1 MRLRQAVLAVALC
14 ALATPAFA
22 QGTIVGVKGGITFPS
37 LSFDPGEEGEDTSS
51 RTSYAIGVF
60 VGIPVTPMISI
71 QPEFLWTP
79 AGTKVESPELGGD
92 TAEISF
98 NQVQVPVLLKANIG
112 SSSTRPFL
120 VVGPV
125 FGFKASKLKFKIGD
139 FETDDPADTGDDDAS
154 STDVAIAFGGGVNVG
169 PLSIELRYN
178 LGVKNIDTSDS
189 DDSVK
194 TRSLMILAG
203 FGF

>member
-14 ALATPAFA
+14 ALATPTFA
-22 QGTIVGVKGGITFPS
+22 QGTVVGVKGGLNMPS
-37 LSFDPGEEGEDTSS
+37 LSFDPAEEGQDTSS
-51 RTSYAIGVF
+51 RTSYAIGLF
-60 VGIPVTPMISI
+60 VGIPVTPMISV
-71 QPEFLWTP
+71 QPEFLWAP
-79 AGTKVESPELGGD
+79 AGTKVESPELGGQ

-112 SSSTRPFL
+112 SSSTRPFV

-125 FGFKASKLKFKIGD
+125 FGFKASKLKFKFGEI
-139 FETDDPADTGDDDAS
+139 ETDDPADTGDDDTS

-169 PLSIELRYN
+169 KLSIEVRYN
-178 LGVKNIDTSDS
+178 LGVKDIDTTDS
-189 DDSVK
+189 GSVK
-194 TRSLMILAG
+194 TRSLMLLAG

>member
-14 ALATPAFA
+14 ALATPTFA
-22 QGTIVGVKGGITFPS
+22 QGTVVGVKGGLNLAS
-37 LSFDPGEEGEDTSS
+37 LSFDPEEAGDDVSS
-51 RTSYAIGVF
+51 RTSYAVGVF
-60 VGIPVTPMISI
+60 VGLPVTPMISI
-71 QPEFLWTP
+71 QPELLWAP
-79 AGTKVESPELGGD
+79 AGTKIDSAELGGE

-125 FGFKASKLKFKIGD
+125 FGFKTSKLKFKIGD
-139 FETDDPADTGDDDAS
+139 FESDDPADTGDDQAS

-169 PLSIELRYN
+169 KLSVELRYN
-178 LGVKNIDTSDS
+178 LGVKDLDTSSDS
-189 DDSVK
+189 AK